1 MAGVKKKSLVQRCR
15 MYEFTG
21 DNLPDGHE
29 FPTEDILFQALESND
44 FSRLNACTVLAYSP
58 EQDFRLENDQPR
70 HICFRDDIWTNRY
83 VRTNVGERL
92 RGVNFTLI
100 SSTALRLEVK
110 IISACFLWVTGRTA
124 TTHSLLRKCANIV
137 LAARVIE
144 SLGYTS
150 LFKLRVPFILNAF
163 IAKIRSPDD
172 KGRIRSERTLRNY
185 FQDLS
190 DLALLGHTR
199 LREMGYSLDI
209 MFNDYA
215 GEDDSNQTYC
225 MPFRLM
231 IQIWSGLISELDAEI
246 NDFNYDDL
254 SRIVAINNG
263 YFDSPYY
270 ACASKHNH
278 GKDTAVRGD
287 YRTAYYYNMVQA
299 EIQLLYRNINPNM
312 RDWFLVAS
320 NKRWAHDFIGIDN
333 RKLSHWHLG
342 LTQKVMFAIQ
352 AMSGMRQTEVLGI
365 LHGSLIYDGDVLG
378 LKSVLLKFAP
388 EGGKHEDWVVCRYI
402 EKPFL
407 HLRRV
412 NQILTGLSY
421 DELDHLPV
429 SLNMRTW
436 IARRNL
442 KFMSTQRQSEW
453 ARDFVVRHHL
463 TVTQDDLHEFRL
475 LNPNIRD
482 SARVSK
488 DIIPGEYW
496 PLRTHQFRR
505 SLAVHLRR
513 LDLISTSD
521 LIRQFKHFAWSMTE
535 WYMSGA
541 VGATHFSRSVPAAF
555 AAELERTELEQSAAR
570 AVAFQYEGKLAGEGG
585 RLLMSQRQSQPHL
598 MTFPSLKKAMSMAR
612 RGGHKLVSLGNGF
625 YCMNGNE
632 CEFRSVIQ
640 SSSCNPVCPNMLAGE
655 DSLPVWKRRLAH
667 YSRLIDVATQN
678 NASQADLDFLCLERD
693 FYANAIRFFEEE
705 KT

>member
-1 MAGVKKKSLVQRCR
+1 MKKESVAQRCR

-21 DNLPDGHE
+21 APLPEGHE
-29 FPTEDILFQALESND
+29 FPTEDILYQALKSND
-44 FSRLNACTVLAYSP
+44 FNRLNNCTVLAFSP
-58 EQDFRLENDQPR
+58 KQDYRFENGKTR
-70 HICFRDDIWTNRY
+70 HIYFRDDIWTNRY
-83 VRTNVGERL
+83 VRTSVGERV

-100 SSTALRLEVK
+100 SVPALRFEVK

-137 LAARVIE
+137 LAARIIE

-150 LFKLRVPFILNAF
+150 LFKLSVPFIRNAF
-163 IAKIRSPDD
+163 IAKIRAPDD

-185 FQDLS
+185 FLDLS

-199 LREMGYSLDI
+199 LREMGYSLDV
-209 MFNDYA
+209 MFNDYF
-215 GEDDSNQTYC
+215 GENDSNQTYC
-225 MPFRLM
+225 IPFRLM
-231 IQIWSGLISELDAEI
+231 IKIWDGLVSELDAEI

-263 YFDSPYY
+263 YFDSSYY
-270 ACASKHNH
+270 VSAKKNNH
-278 GKDTAVRGD
+278 GKSTAVRGD
-287 YRTAYYYNMVQA
+287 YRTAYYYNTVQSD
-299 EIQLLYRNINPNM
+299 IKLLHNSINPRM
-312 RDWFLVAS
+312 RDWFVVAS
-320 NKRWAHDFIGIDN
+320 NKRWAHDFVGIDN
-333 RKLSHWHLG
+333 RKLQAWHSG
-342 LTQKVMFAIQ
+342 LTQKIMVAIQ
-352 AMSGMRQTEVLGI
+352 AMSGMRQTEALGVM
-365 LHGSLIYDGDVLG
+365 HGSLIYDGDVIG
-378 LKSVLLKFAP
+378 LKSILQKFAP
-388 EGGKHEDWVVCRYI
+388 EGGQHEDWVVCRYI

-412 NQILTGLSY
+412 NQILTGLPY
-421 DELDHLPV
+421 DELDLLPV
-429 SLNMRTW
+429 SLNIRSWM
-436 IARRNL
+436 ARR
-442 KFMSTQRQSEW
+442 KITFMAAQRQSEW
-453 ARDFVVRHHL
+453 SRDFVNRHHL
-463 TVTQDDLHEFRL
+463 TVTEDDIHEFRL

-482 SARVSK
+482 SVRAGK
-488 DIIPGEYW
+488 DISLGAYW

-541 VGATHFSRSVPAAF
+541 VGATHFSRTVPADF
-555 AAELERTELEQSAAR
+555 AAELERTELELSASR

-585 RLLMSQRQSQPHL
+585 RLLMSQRQSHPHL
-598 MTFPSLKKAMSMAR
+598 MTFPDLKKAMSMAR

-640 SSSCNPVCPNMLAGE
+640 SSSCNPSCPNMLAGE

-667 YSRLIDVATQN
+667 YNRLLDLAIQN
-678 NASQADLDFLCLERD
+678 NASQADRDFLCLERD
-693 FYANAIRFFEEE
+693 FYVNAICFFEEE
-705 KT
+705 NT